1 MNRTMGWRMTSAV
14 LVAALMVSMVQAQQ
28 PTVVLSIRGIAP
40 LIDDAEFVAGEAGQD
55 GAKEGIE
62 DAINGFTG
70 GKGLAGIDQTKPLGL
85 YWNATGSGMPVVFLP
100 ITDADDL
107 KGLLTD
113 LTPDFKDSKGQ
124 WTMTVNGTKLFAKV
138 SGKYCFVSNDASTLT
153 KLADPAKIV
162 NTKYDVALEASI
174 SSLPEELKN
183 VFLTQFEASARQ
195 SMENGP
201 EPGEGEK
208 EIRDAIFEGMLAST
222 KSFVN
227 DGDRVT
233 FGFDIDEKTRLGAL
247 DFSVTG
253 KTGTTMAKSL
263 TAFGK
268 TQPLFAGIGSDT
280 APLRMVVSYPTTG
293 IGEEFD
299 AILKAAQEK
308 ANAEIDE
315 SEKLKEDDDRATAK
329 KLLDRVFSV
338 VKATVK
344 AGSMHSGF
352 VLDKGSDDTV
362 QIVGGMTVAK
372 GDEVAKL
379 IDDAIKLSKDNPDLV
394 TVKIDADKHA
404 GARIHAVTPDEDEE
418 YEKMFGKSDAHF
430 AVRTDSIWLAMGGG
444 NLKGLKKALDQT
456 AKPATPKTPL
466 APISFQVKPAALT
479 LLMEKDDEGLI
490 ERAKAVAGKP
500 GDKLNIEVV
509 PVTSGA
515 KLRIEFGVDLLQ
527 LAETPN

>member
-1 MNRTMGWRMTSAV
+1 MNRSMGWRMTSAV

-40 LIDDAEFVAGEAGQD
+40 LIDDAEFLANEAGQE

-85 YWNATGSGMPVVFLP
+85 YWNATGAGMPVVFLP

-138 SGKYCFVSNDASTLT
+138 TGKYCFISNDAGTLT
-153 KLADPAKIV
+153 KPADPTKIV
-162 NTKYDVALEASI
+162 NAKYDVALEASI

-183 VFLTQFEASARQ
+183 VFLAQFEASARQ
-195 SMENGP
+195 SLENGP

-208 EIRDAIFEGMLAST
+208 EIRDSVFEGMLGSV

-233 FGFDIDEKTRLGAL
+233 LGFDVDEKTRLGAL

-268 TQPLFAGIGSDT
+268 TQPVFGGIGSDT
-280 APLRMVVSYPTTG
+280 APFRMVVSYPTTG
-293 IGEEFD
+293 IGEGFD
-299 AILKAAQEK
+299 AIMKAAQEK
-308 ANAEIDE
+308 ANEEIDD
-315 SEKLKEDDDRATAK
+315 SEKLKNDEEREAAK
-329 KLLDRVFSV
+329 KLLERLFGVIT
-338 VKATVK
+338 ATVK
-344 AGSMHSGF
+344 AGTMHSGI
-352 VLDKGSDDTV
+352 VLEKGTDDTV
-362 QIVGGMTVAK
+362 QMIGGMSVAK
-372 GDEVAKL
+372 GDEVSKL
-379 IDDAIKLSKDNPDLV
+379 IDDAVKLSKNNPDLG
-394 TVKIDADKHA
+394 TVKFDADKHA
-404 GARIHAVTPDEDEE
+404 GARIHAVTPEANEE
-418 YEKMFGKSDAHF
+418 NEKLFGKSDAHL
-430 AVRTDSIWLAMGGG
+430 AVRADSVWMAMGGG

-456 AKPATPKTPL
+456 AKPATPKTPQ
-466 APISFQVKPAALT
+466 APISFQVKPAALV
-479 LLMEKDDEGLI
+479 LLMEKDDDGLI
-490 ERAKAVAGKP
+490 ERAKGVAGKP
-500 GDKLNIEVV
+500 GDKLNVEVV

-515 KLRIEFGVDLLQ
+515 KLRIEFGVDLLK